1 MSPIRLPL
9 IAALSLALAACSVGP
24 DFVRPTAELPSGFV
38 EAAPAST
45 PAEAI
50 QTRTW
55 QAFAD
60 PVLDGLIEAA
70 LTGATDIAAADARL
84 REVRALAGLTQQGY
98 LPSATINGSG
108 ERSQPSGRDPFIP
121 PDIGTTESWRLGFD
135 AGWEIDLF
143 GSLRRQT
150 EAIRA
155 EVRAADAESRAARQS
170 VVAETAQAY
179 FALLGAQAEQRA
191 QARNVENLK
200 ENIATL
206 TRGVEAGR
214 GTKLDL
220 ARSNALGL
228 NAAAELP
235 RIEAEVVRHEQ
246 RLALLTGL
254 AVTELRSRI
263 GPERPMPALPPLV
276 TAGTPEDWLRRR
288 PDIAAAEARLAA
300 ATARIGAEQAELWP
314 KLSLTGSFGATAQSP
329 GDLGAAGAERWAIGP
344 TLSWRVLDFGRIRQQ
359 VLAQEARAEGAYV
372 EWEATLR
379 RALEETETALAR
391 YRAALQRAEAL
402 TRAQTA
408 ANEALRLARVR
419 EDAGAG
425 QRLEVLDA
433 ERTKL
438 DIDSRAAQVLT
449 ERATALAALYKAL
462 AGDFAEAAPAAE

>member
-9 IAALSLALAACSVGP
+9 LAALSVALAACSVGP
-24 DFVRPTAELPSGFV
+24 DFVRPGAELPEGFV
-38 EAAPAST
+38 EAVPAGS
-45 PAEAI
+45 PAEPI
-50 QTRTW
+50 RTRTW

-60 PVLDGLIEAA
+60 PVLDGLITAA

-84 REVRALAGLTQQGY
+84 REARAIAGLTRQAF
-98 LPSATINGSG
+98 LPSATVAGSG

-121 PDIGTTESWRLGFD
+121 PDIGNTESWRLGFD

-155 EVRAADAESRAARQS
+155 EVRAAEADARAARQS

-179 FALLGAQAEQRA
+179 FALLGSRAAQRA

-220 ARSNALGL
+220 ARSNALSL
-228 NAAAELP
+228 TAAAELP
-235 RIEAEVVRHEQ
+235 RIEADVVRQEQ
-246 RLALLTGL
+246 RLAVLTGL
-254 AVTELRSRI
+254 SVTELRERI
-263 GPERPMPALPPLV
+263 DAERPIPALPALV
-276 TAGTPEDWLRRR
+276 AIGTPEDWLRRR
-288 PDIAAAEARLAA
+288 PDVAAAEARLAA
-300 ATARIGAEQAELWP
+300 ATARIGVEQAELWP
-314 KLSLTGSFGATAQSP
+314 KLTLTGSFGATAQSP
-329 GDLGAAGAERWAIGP
+329 GDLTATGAERWAFGP
-344 TLSWRVLDFGRIRQQ
+344 ALSWRILDFGRIRQQ

-379 RALEETETALAR
+379 RALEETETALANW
-391 YRAALQRAEAL
+391 RAAQQRTEAL

-419 EDAGAG
+419 EAAGAA

-438 DIDSRAAQVLT
+438 DIDSRTAQVLI

-462 AGDFAEAAPAAE
+462 AGDFVEAAPED

>member
-1 MSPIRLPL
+1 MSPHRLPL

-24 DFVRPTAELPSGFV
+24 DFVRPTAELPTDFV
-38 EAAPAST
+38 EAVAAQA
-45 PAEAI
+45 PAEALSI
-50 QTRTW
+50 RTW
-55 QAFAD
+55 QAFDD
-60 PVLDGLIEAA
+60 PVLDGLIATA
-70 LTGATDIAAADARL
+70 LIGATDIAAADARL
-84 REVRALAGLTQQGY
+84 GEARALAGLTRQAY
-98 LPSATINGSG
+98 LPSATVSGSG

-121 PDIGTTESWRLGFD
+121 PDIGNTESWRLGFD

-155 EVRAADAESRAARQS
+155 EVRAAEADSRAARQS

-214 GTKLDL
+214 GTTLDL

-246 RLALLTGL
+246 RLAVLTGL
-254 AVTELRSRI
+254 SIRELRERL
-263 GPERPMPALPPLV
+263 GAERPMPTLPALV
-276 TAGTPEDWLRRR
+276 AVGTPEDWLRRR
-288 PDIAAAEARLAA
+288 PDVAAAEARLAA
-300 ATARIGAEQAELWP
+300 ATARIGVEQAELWP
-314 KLSLTGSFGATAQSP
+314 KLTLSGSFGATAQSP
-329 GDLGAAGAERWAIGP
+329 GDLGAASAERWSFGP
-344 TLSWRVLDFGRIRQQ
+344 SLSWRVLDFGRIRQL

-372 EWEATLR
+372 AWEATLR
-379 RALEETETALAR
+379 RALEETETALAQW
-391 YRAALQRAEAL
+391 RAAQQRADAL
-402 TRAQTA
+402 TRAQAA
-408 ANEALRLARVR
+408 ANESLRLARIR
-419 EDAGAG
+419 ADAGAS
-425 QRLEVLDA
+425 QQLEVLDA

-438 DIDSRAAQVLT
+438 DIDSRAARVLT

-462 AGDFAEAAPAAE
+462 AGDFAEAAPTGD